1 MIKIGD
7 TVVPKRCST
16 EYQTANKMTVKYI
29 KMSRFNTICDGENM
43 VGKYASASE
52 NGWSWFPL
60 STLELAEVN
69 HALL

>member
-7 TVVPKRCST
+7 TVIPKRCST

-43 VGKYASASE
+43 VGKSL
-52 NGWSWFPL
+52 G
-60 STLELAEVN
+60 ELGGN
-69 HALL
+69 PSIHLLGGLF